1 MPQTVE
7 KGTAEIVARYVA
19 VWNETDTESR
29 RTDVEALWN
38 SDAAEFVEGA
48 AFRGHDELC
57 GRIDRAHEQF
67 VASGLYTATAATDV
81 SRHDDIVTFTI
92 QLTSPEEE
100 VAWAARVFLL
110 LDGDGVIREDY
121 QLTVKALAA

>member
-7 KGTAEIVARYVA
+7 NGTAEVVERYVA
-19 VWNETDTESR
+19 VWNESESESR
-29 RTDVEALWN
+29 RTAVEALWN
-38 SDAAEFVEGA
+38 SDAAEFVEA
-48 AFRGHDELC
+48 TAFRGHDELSA
-57 GRIDRAHEQF
+57 RINRAHEQF
-67 VASGLYTATAATDV
+67 VASGLYTATAAADV

-92 QLTSPEEE
+92 QLNTPEDE

-110 LDGDGVIREDY
+110 LDGEGLIREDY

>member
-7 KGTAEIVARYVA
+7 KGTAEVVARYVA
-19 VWNETDTESR
+19 VWNESESESR
-29 RTDVEALWN
+29 RTGVEALWN
-38 SDAAEFVEGA
+38 SDAAEFVEGT
-48 AFRGHDELC
+48 AFRGHDELSA
-57 GRIDRAHEQF
+57 RINRAHEQF
-67 VASGLYTATAATDV
+67 VASGLYTATAGTEM

-92 QLTSPEEE
+92 QLSTPEDE

-110 LDGDGVIREDY
+110 LDGEGLIREDY